1 MDKEAVGG
9 ETWLYSNDKEFG
21 NHRCLERGALSLT
34 ICVLEEGCITLSEGG
49 SPTGAPCFHSIRV
62 YNFSPELLDHYEN
75 SGLRDGYYPTTL
87 VLQGAEFK

>member
-1 MDKEAVGG
+1 MGG

-21 NHRCLERGALSLT
+21 NHRWLERGALSLT

-49 SPTGAPCFHSIRV
+49 SPTGTPCFHSIRV

-75 SGLRDGYYPTTL
+75 SGLRDGYCPTIL